1 MRALSQ
7 IQQREAT
14 LQRNEDILYH
24 ADYRIREL
32 QDALEKSENSKEI
45 LNQDLQVLLGEVRPL
60 PLPSSLSC
68 GPGYVLFS

>member
-1 MRALSQ
+1 LSQ

-32 QDALEKSENSKEI
+32 QNALDKAEDSKEV
-45 LNQDLQVLLGEVRPL
+45 LNQDLQVLLDEVSSSYAFPTL
-60 PLPSSLSC
+60 PLK
-68 GPGYVLFS
+68 